1 MNEGARKIEIFEPFG
16 RAIDLTKKILFEP
29 FDFGKW
35 LVIGFAAFLAGLA
48 DGTRTGFPSSFGDG
62 NFKGQAVNKNLSA
75 AQEEFMSWLVS
86 GLVIAVLIGV
96 VVLVLLFMWIGSRG
110 RFIFIDCIVR
120 NRGAIAEPWRE
131 FKRQG
136 NSLFLFSLASMALSL
151 LLMGVLALP
160 LAIPYLRMGEFGD
173 FGVGTVIYLILA
185 VALLV
190 LIGIA
195 WAVLVW
201 FMVPVMYRQRCGAL
215 EALRIVARLIGNH
228 PVPFILY
235 VLFVL
240 VLMMAGAIVSC
251 LLTCATCCIAAI
263 PYVGSVILLPLYMF
277 YYAYTLLFLRQ
288 FGPEYDVWAEIGE
301 PTATAPLELPPG
313 DAPPLQA

>member
-1 MNEGARKIEIFEPFG
+1 MIDSARKIEIFEPFS
-16 RAIDLTKKILFEP
+16 RAIDLTKKILFQP
-29 FDFGKW
+29 FDFTKW

-48 DGTRTGFPSSFGDG
+48 DGTRTGFPSNFGDG
-62 NFKGQAVNKNLSA
+62 DFRGESTSRNLSA
-75 AQEEFMSWLVS
+75 AQEEMMSWLV
-86 GLVIAVLIGV
+86 GGVIVAVAIAV
-96 VVLVLLFMWIGSRG
+96 VVLVLLFLWIGSRG

-136 NSLFLFSLASMALSL
+136 NSLFLFSFAAMAASL
-151 LLMGVLALP
+151 LLFALLALP
-160 LAIPYLRMGEFGD
+160 LAIPFLRTGD
-173 FGVGTVIYLILA
+173 FGGFGVGSVIYLISA
-185 VALLV
+185 VAVLV
-190 LIGIA
+190 LIAIT

-201 FMVPVMYRQRCGAL
+201 FMVPVMYRRRCGAL
-215 EALRIVARLIGNH
+215 EALRIVVRLIGEH

-240 VLMMAGAIVSC
+240 VLLMAGTIISC

-263 PYVGSVILLPLYMF
+263 PYVGTVILLPLYVF

-288 FGPEYDVWAEIGE
+288 FGPEYDAWAGIGE
-301 PTATAPLELPPG
+301 PATAPLELPPG
-313 DAPPLQA
+313 DEPPLHA